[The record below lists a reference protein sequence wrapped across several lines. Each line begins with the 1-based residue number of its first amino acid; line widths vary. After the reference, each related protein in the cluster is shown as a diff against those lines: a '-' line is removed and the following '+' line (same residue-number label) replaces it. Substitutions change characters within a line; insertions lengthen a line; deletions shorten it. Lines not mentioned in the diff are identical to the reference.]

1 VQLYIQ
7 VYSKPSHPVRTTT
20 VCNAVSVIEHNGK
33 FGTFSAQRGF
43 DTVQEAKAYLN
54 NKEYAQIK
62 AMLASLRFL

>member
-1 VQLYIQ
+1 
-7 VYSKPSHPVRTTT
+7 VYSNPGHPAGTPK
-20 VCNAVSVIEHNGK
+20 VCNAVGVIEHNGK

-54 NKEYAQIK
+54 DKEYAQIK